1 MQVEKVKISEIKS
14 SDYIIK
20 PNYHLNYGKLRI
32 TTAKKNNA
40 PFELLNK
47 VAKDVFTCIIF
58 KRIFVNDVQF
68 GTTYISAQHMMDI
81 NPLETAKIVSNKF
94 TPQMEHMTLKENQ
107 ILVSCAGTV
116 GNVRLINKNLVGV
129 IGSQDII
136 RIGSDETK
144 LLLGY
149 LYAYLATPTAYN
161 YIQSFIYGSVVPRI
175 EPDKLAQLPV
185 LLSGK
190 KKMSTVHEKII
201 QAYEYRNKA
210 IDLLNEAISSIES
223 YLPPFNIPK
232 IYTSKISELNTG
244 RKRIDATY
252 SNEYINRFYEE
263 IERKGHKLSTIKKI
277 SKAVFTPDIF
287 KRIKTEN
294 NENSIPY
301 LGGAELLEIH
311 PKFNTFLS
319 KRTKNIEEYI
329 LNREWLA
336 IQDSGSIQ
344 SMGYVSIIPSYLDG
358 VSATNNL
365 VRVVP
370 NKTDNYNFYIYAF
383 LKSKQGNGLLKCSS
397 YGTGQLHIDN
407 KIIEDIRIPIIP
419 GIFKSVTKKV
429 QDYLKGIERGYEL
442 EAEAIQL
449 IENEITIWQK

>member
-1 MQVEKVKISEIKS
+1 MQTEKVKMSEIIS
-14 SDYIIK
+14 SAFIIK

-32 TTAKKNNA
+32 TIAKKNNA
-40 PFELLNK
+40 PFKLLGKN
-47 VAKDVFTCIIF
+47 VQDVFTCIIF
-58 KRIFVNDVQF
+58 KRIFIGDIKH

-81 NPLETAKIVSNKF
+81 NPLDTAKIVSNKF
-94 TPQMEHMTLKENQ
+94 TPQIEHMTLKENQ

-136 RIGSDETK
+136 RIESDNVK
-144 LLLGY
+144 LPFGY

-175 EPDKLAQLPV
+175 EPAKLEELPV
-185 LLSGK
+185 LMMSK
-190 KKMSTVHEKII
+190 KQMLNVHEKII
-201 QAYEYRNKA
+201 RAYEYRNKA
-210 IDLLNEAISSIES
+210 IQSLNDAIATMES
-223 YLPPFNIPK
+223 YLPEFKIPP

-244 RKRIDATY
+244 RRRIDATF
-252 SNEYINRFYEE
+252 SNKYIAKFYE
-263 IERKGHKLSTIKKI
+263 IVHGKGYESSTIKGL
-277 SKAVFTPDIF
+277 STNVFTPDIF

-311 PKFNTFLS
+311 PRFNTFLS
-319 KRTKNIEEYI
+319 KRTKNIEDYI
-329 LNREWLA
+329 LKKNWLA

-370 NKTDNYNFYIYAF
+370 NNTNNYNFYIYTF
-383 LKSKQGNGLLKCSS
+383 LKSRQGNSLLKCSS

-407 KIIEDIRIPIIP
+407 KIIEDFKIPIIP
-419 GIFKSVTKKV
+419 EIFKYVTSKV
-429 QDYLKGIERGYEL
+429 QQYIRGIESGYEL
-442 EAEAIQL
+442 EADAISI
-449 IENEITIWQK
+449 IENEISIWQK